1 MLRLLIAMV
10 PVLLLCS
17 PGAAAQDVEALER
30 QLEQARDAA
39 PMVVKPFT
47 ASTRK
52 AKYFGD
58 YEPRKGNEF
67 KRGEEIVF
75 YGELK
80 NLTFKKNAQG
90 VFEPAFEV
98 DLEVKALKDGKT
110 MSQPKVMNFK
120 LPTRS
125 RVQDLFLNL
134 SLSLDQA
141 PPGNYNVKFV
151 IRDLNSKKS
160 AVASQDIT
168 LK

>member
-1 MLRLLIAMV
+1 MRRLLIALL
-10 PVLLLCS
+10 PALLLYA
-17 PGAAAQDVEALER
+17 PATPAQDIEGLER

-67 KRGEEIVF
+67 KRGEEMFF

-98 DLEVKALKDGKT
+98 DLEVKAAKDGKT
-110 MSQPKVMNFK
+110 MSQPKVMSFK

-141 PPGNYNVKFV
+141 PPGNYNVKFT
-151 IRDLNSKKS
+151 IRDLNSKKV
-160 AVASQDIT
+160 AVAAQDIT